1 MSTGKTVL
9 ALALSALLP
18 ASAAWAA
25 NKDTIIY
32 CSEASPESFNPQ
44 IASSGPSFVASS
56 QTLYNRLINFDP
68 VKNTP
73 VPSLAESWTISPD
86 GKTYTFTL
94 RKGVKFN
101 SNKYFKPTRDFNA
114 DDVIFSVMR
123 QKDPKHPYHNV
134 SQGNYEYFNDVGL
147 DKLIQDVK
155 KIDDYHVQFTLSEPN
170 AAFLADWGMDFASI
184 LSAEYADAMLK
195 KGTPENVDTW
205 PIGTGP
211 YVLQQY
217 KVDSLIRYV
226 ANPNYWEGEV
236 PTKHLIFSITP
247 NVETRLAKLQT
258 NECQIIPAPSPV
270 QFEAIKKNKD
280 LTLHSVDALNV
291 GYLAFNTEKKPFDN
305 VLVRQALNYATDKKA
320 IVNAVFMGSG
330 TVAKSPIPPN
340 MLGFNKDLKDY
351 GYDPEK
357 AKALLKQ
364 AGLDKGA
371 EVTLWSMPVQR
382 PYNPNSRRIAEMI
395 QADWAKVGVKAIIV
409 SYEWGEYLSGM
420 RKGEHDSA
428 LFGWMSDNGDP
439 DNFADVLLG
448 CNSIKTGSNAARWCD
463 KGYALPGLQL
473 PPVGPV
479 SVAPPGIWK
488 GVTMPHLNDVI
499 ARVDA
504 AIEESIITHMNELL
518 IELSDDAELSREDRY
533 TQQQRLRT
541 AIAHH
546 GKQHKEEAEARH
558 AHLTQGGTIL

>member
-1 MSTGKTVL
+1 MITGNTTGNTTGKTLL
-9 ALALSALLP
+9 ALAFSALLP
-18 ASAAWAA
+18 ASAYAA
-25 NKDTIIY
+25 NTDTLVY

-56 QTLYNRLINFDP
+56 QVLYNRLINFDP

-73 VPSLAESWTISPD
+73 VPSLATDWTISPD
-86 GKTYTFTL
+86 GLTYTFTL
-94 RKGVKFN
+94 RQGVKFN
-101 SNKYFKPTRDFNA
+101 SNKFFKPTRDFNA

-123 QKDPKHPYHNV
+123 QKDVNHPYHKV
-134 SQGNYEYFNDVGL
+134 SQGNYEYFSDVGL
-147 DKLIQDVK
+147 DKLIKEVK
-155 KIDDYHVQFTLSEPN
+155 KVDDYHVQFVLSEPN

-184 LSAEYADAMLK
+184 LSAEYADQMMK
-195 KGTPENVDTW
+195 KGTPENVDNW

-217 KVDSLIRYV
+217 KVDSQIRYL
-226 ANPNYWEGEV
+226 ANPNYWDGAV

-270 QFEAIKKNKD
+270 QFDVIKGNKD
-280 LTLHSVDALNV
+280 LTLHAVEALNV

-305 VLVRQALNYATDKKA
+305 VLVRQALNYATDKQA

-340 MLGFNKDLKDY
+340 MMGYSKDLKDY
-351 GYDPEK
+351 SYDPEK

-364 AGLDKGA
+364 AGLEKGA

-395 QADWAKVGVKAIIV
+395 QNDWAKVGIKAKIV
-409 SYEWGEYLSGM
+409 SYEWGEYLTGI

-428 LFGWMSDNGDP
+428 LYGWMSDNGDP
-439 DNFADVLLG
+439 DNFANTLLG
-448 CNSIKTGSNAARWCD
+448 CDSIKTGSNAARWCNKEYD
-463 KGYALPGLQL
+463 GLVKKALVVSDPAKRAALYDQAQEIFYQQAPWIALANGKTFYATRSNITGYS
-473 PPVGPV
+473 V
-479 SVAPPGIWK
+479 SLMG
-488 GVTMPHLNDVI
+488 
-499 ARVDA
+499 
-504 AIEESIITHMNELL
+504 
-518 IELSDDAELSREDRY
+518 SDFSKVK
-533 TQQQRLRT
+533 
-541 AIAHH
+541 IN
-546 GKQHKEEAEARH
+546 
-558 AHLTQGGTIL
+558 

>member
-1 MSTGKTVL
+1 VFRYLPGDNGCAVITHLYNKTIKVITMSTGKTLL
-9 ALALSALLP
+9 ALALSTLLP

-25 NKDTIIY
+25 GNDTIIY

-44 IASSGPSFVASS
+44 IASSGPTFVASS
-56 QTLYNRLINFDP
+56 QVLYNRLINFDP

-86 GKTYTFTL
+86 GKTYTFAL

-155 KIDDYHVQFTLSEPN
+155 KVDDYHVQFTLSEPN

-184 LSAEYADAMLK
+184 LSAEYGDAMLK

-226 ANPNYWEGEV
+226 ANPNYWDGAV

-270 QFEAIKKNKD
+270 QFDAIKKNKD

-364 AGLDKGA
+364 AGLEQGA

-395 QADWAKVGVKAIIV
+395 QADWAKVGVKAKIV

-463 KGYALPGLQL
+463 KGYDDLVQKAKLTSSPAERAKLYGQAQEIFYQQAPWIALANGKTFYATRSNIT
-473 PPVGPV
+473 GYSV
-479 SVAPPGIWK
+479 SLMGSDFSKAK
-488 GVTMPHLNDVI
+488 LN
-499 ARVDA
+499 
-504 AIEESIITHMNELL
+504 
-518 IELSDDAELSREDRY
+518 
-533 TQQQRLRT
+533 
-541 AIAHH
+541 
-546 GKQHKEEAEARH
+546 
-558 AHLTQGGTIL
+558 

>member
-1 MSTGKTVL
+1 MIARKTLL
-9 ALALSALLP
+9 ALALSTVIPSGVAF
-18 ASAAWAA
+18 AA
-25 NKDTIIY
+25 NTDTIIY

-56 QTLYNRLINFDP
+56 QVLYNRLINFDP

-73 VPSLAESWTISPD
+73 VPSLATDWTISPD

-94 RKGVKFN
+94 RQGVKFN
-101 SNKYFKPTRDFNA
+101 SNKFFKPTRDFNA
-114 DDVIFSVMR
+114 DDVIFSVLR
-123 QKDPKHPYHNV
+123 QKDADHPYHKV
-134 SQGNYEYFNDVGL
+134 SQGSYEYFNDVGL
-147 DKLIQDVK
+147 DKLIKEVK
-155 KIDDYHVQFTLSEPN
+155 KLDDYHVQFVLNEPN

-195 KGTPENVDTW
+195 KGTPENVDNW

-217 KVDSLIRYV
+217 KQDSQIRYL
-226 ANPNYWEGEV
+226 ANPNYWDGAV

-247 NVETRLAKLQT
+247 NVQTRLAKLQT
-258 NECQIIPAPSPV
+258 NECQIIPAPAPV
-270 QFEAIKKNKD
+270 QFDEIKKNKD

-320 IVNAVFMGSG
+320 IINAVFLGSG

-340 MLGFNKDLKDY
+340 MLGFNKDLQDY
-351 GYDPEK
+351 AYDPQK
-357 AKALLKQ
+357 AKDLLKQ
-364 AGLDKGA
+364 AGLENGFEA
-371 EVTLWSMPVQR
+371 TLWSMPVQR

-395 QADWAKVGVKAIIV
+395 QSDWAKVGVKAKIV

-420 RKGEHDSA
+420 RKGEHDTA

-448 CNSIKTGSNAARWCD
+448 CDSIKTGSNAARWCD
-463 KGYALPGLQL
+463 KEYNSLVQKAKLVSKPEERAALYQQSQEIFYQQAPWIALANGKTFYATRSNVSGYS
-473 PPVGPV
+473 V
-479 SVAPPGIWK
+479 SLMGSDFSKAK
-488 GVTMPHLNDVI
+488 LN
-499 ARVDA
+499 
-504 AIEESIITHMNELL
+504 
-518 IELSDDAELSREDRY
+518 
-533 TQQQRLRT
+533 
-541 AIAHH
+541 
-546 GKQHKEEAEARH
+546 
-558 AHLTQGGTIL
+558 

>member
-1 MSTGKTVL
+1 MSTGKTLL

-18 ASAAWAA
+18 AGAAWAA
-25 NKDTIIY
+25 NNDTLIY

-56 QTLYNRLINFDP
+56 QVLYNRLINFDP

-155 KIDDYHVQFTLSEPN
+155 KVDDYHVQFTLSEPN

-226 ANPNYWEGEV
+226 ANPNYWDGEV

-270 QFEAIKKNKD
+270 QFEVIKKNKD

-330 TVAKSPIPPN
+330 TAAKSPIPPN
-340 MLGFNKDLKDY
+340 MMGFNNELKDY
-351 GYDPEK
+351 SYDPEK

-364 AGLDKGA
+364 AGMDSYIYMQFMVSSLYSTVLKELGDAGICA
-371 EVTLWSMPVQR
+371 ELVFENPVEEYKKLIGCETIGKAIGVLGENLKRICQYVGSQKSGVYSR
-382 PYNPNSRRIAEMI
+382 P
-395 QADWAKVGVKAIIV
+395 VVKALAYMEENYSSPALSMEDTAVAAGLSSARFSTSFKSETGVTFTDYLLKLRMEKAKDLMRDPNRKI
-409 SYEWGEYLSGM
+409 YEIAMMTGYSNIPYFSTAFKKYTGCPPSEY
-420 RKGEHDSA
+420 REKQH
-428 LFGWMSDNGDP
+428 
-439 DNFADVLLG
+439 
-448 CNSIKTGSNAARWCD
+448 
-463 KGYALPGLQL
+463 GLQ
-473 PPVGPV
+473 
-479 SVAPPGIWK
+479 
-488 GVTMPHLNDVI
+488 
-499 ARVDA
+499 
-504 AIEESIITHMNELL
+504 
-518 IELSDDAELSREDRY
+518 
-533 TQQQRLRT
+533 
-541 AIAHH
+541 
-546 GKQHKEEAEARH
+546 GKV
-558 AHLTQGGTIL
+558 

>member
-1 MSTGKTVL
+1 MTTGKTLL

-25 NKDTIIY
+25 NNDTLIY

-56 QTLYNRLINFDP
+56 QVLYNRLINFDP

-73 VPSLAESWTISPD
+73 VPSLATEWTISPD
-86 GKTYTFTL
+86 GLTYTFTL
-94 RKGVKFN
+94 RQGVKFN
-101 SNKYFKPTRDFNA
+101 SNKFFKPTRDFNA
-114 DDVIFSVMR
+114 DDVVFSVLR
-123 QKDPKHPYHNV
+123 QKDKDHPYHNV
-134 SQGNYEYFNDVGL
+134 SQGNYEYFSDVGL
-147 DKLIQDVK
+147 DKLIKEVK
-155 KIDDYHVQFTLSEPN
+155 KVDDYHVQFVLSEPN

-195 KGTPENVDTW
+195 KGTPENVDNW

-217 KVDSLIRYV
+217 KVDSQIRYL
-226 ANPNYWEGEV
+226 ANPNYWDGAV

-270 QFEAIKKNKD
+270 QFDVIKKNHD
-280 LTLHSVDALNV
+280 LALHAVEALNV

-305 VLVRQALNYATDKKA
+305 VLVRQALNYATDKQA

-340 MLGFNKDLKDY
+340 MLGYKKDLQDY

-364 AGLDKGA
+364 AGLEKGVD
-371 EVTLWSMPVQR
+371 VTLWSMPVQR

-395 QADWAKVGVKAIIV
+395 QNDWAKVGVRAKIV
-409 SYEWGEYLSGM
+409 SYEWGEYLTGI

-428 LFGWMSDNGDP
+428 LYGWMSDNGDP
-439 DNFADVLLG
+439 DNFANTLLG
-448 CNSIKTGSNAARWCD
+448 CDSIKSGSNAARWCNKEYD
-463 KGYALPGLQL
+463 GLMKKALGESVPAKRAALYGQAQEIFYQQAPWIALANGKTFYATRSNITGYS
-473 PPVGPV
+473 V
-479 SVAPPGIWK
+479 SLMG
-488 GVTMPHLNDVI
+488 
-499 ARVDA
+499 
-504 AIEESIITHMNELL
+504 
-518 IELSDDAELSREDRY
+518 SDFSKVK
-533 TQQQRLRT
+533 
-541 AIAHH
+541 IN
-546 GKQHKEEAEARH
+546 
-558 AHLTQGGTIL
+558 

>member
-1 MSTGKTVL
+1 MSTGKTLL

-18 ASAAWAA
+18 AGAAWAA
-25 NKDTIIY
+25 NNDTLIY

-56 QTLYNRLINFDP
+56 QVLYNRLINFDP

-73 VPSLAESWTISPD
+73 FPSLAESWTISPD

-155 KIDDYHVQFTLSEPN
+155 KVDDYHVQFTLSEPN

-226 ANPNYWEGEV
+226 ANPNYWDGEV

-270 QFEAIKKNKD
+270 QFEVIKKNKD

-340 MLGFNKDLKDY
+340 MMGFNNDLKDY
-351 GYDPEK
+351 SYDPEK

-364 AGLDKGA
+364 AGLEKGA
-371 EVTLWSMPVQR
+371 DVTLWSMPVQR

-395 QADWAKVGVKAIIV
+395 QSDWAKVGVKAKIV

-463 KGYALPGLQL
+463 KDYDSLVQKAKLTSNPAERAKLYGQAQEIFYQQAPWIALANGKTFYATRSNVTGYS
-473 PPVGPV
+473 V
-479 SVAPPGIWK
+479 SLMGSDFSKAK
-488 GVTMPHLNDVI
+488 LN
-499 ARVDA
+499 
-504 AIEESIITHMNELL
+504 
-518 IELSDDAELSREDRY
+518 
-533 TQQQRLRT
+533 
-541 AIAHH
+541 
-546 GKQHKEEAEARH
+546 
-558 AHLTQGGTIL
+558 

>member
-1 MSTGKTVL
+1 MMTGKTLL

-18 ASAAWAA
+18 AGAIAA
-25 NKDTIIY
+25 NHDTLVY

-44 IASSGPSFVASS
+44 IASSGPTFVASS

-73 VPSLAESWTISPD
+73 IPSLATDWTISED
-86 GKTYTFTL
+86 GLTYTFTL
-94 RKGVKFN
+94 RQGVKFN
-101 SNKYFKPTRDFNA
+101 SNKFFTPTRDFNA
-114 DDVIFSVMR
+114 DDVIFSVLR
-123 QKDPKHPYHNV
+123 QKDNDHPYHKV

-147 DKLIQDVK
+147 DKLIKSVK
-155 KIDDYHVQFTLSEPN
+155 KVDDYHVQFVLNEPN

-184 LSAEYADAMLK
+184 LSAEYADAMMK

-217 KVDSLIRYV
+217 KVDSQIRYL
-226 ANPNYWEGEV
+226 ANPNYWDGPV
-236 PTKHLIFSITP
+236 PTKHLIFAITP

-270 QFEAIKKNKD
+270 QFEAIKSNHD
-280 LTLHSVDALNV
+280 LTLHAVEALNV

-305 VLVRQALNYATDKKA
+305 VLVRQALNYATDKQA

-340 MLGFNKDLKDY
+340 MMGYKKDLKDY
-351 GYDPEK
+351 SYDPEK

-364 AGLDKGA
+364 AGLEKGVDA
-371 EVTLWSMPVQR
+371 TLWSMPVQR

-395 QADWAKVGVKAIIV
+395 QNDWAKVGVKAKIV
-409 SYEWGEYLSGM
+409 TYEWGEYLSGI

-428 LFGWMSDNGDP
+428 LYGWMSDNGDP
-439 DNFADVLLG
+439 DNFANTLLG
-448 CNSIKTGSNAARWCD
+448 CDSIKTGSNAARWCNKEYD
-463 KGYALPGLQL
+463 GLVKKALVVSDPAKRAALYGQAQEIYAQQVPWIALANGKTFYATRSNVSGYS
-473 PPVGPV
+473 V
-479 SVAPPGIWK
+479 SLMG
-488 GVTMPHLNDVI
+488 
-499 ARVDA
+499 
-504 AIEESIITHMNELL
+504 
-518 IELSDDAELSREDRY
+518 SDFSKVK
-533 TQQQRLRT
+533 
-541 AIAHH
+541 IN
-546 GKQHKEEAEARH
+546 
-558 AHLTQGGTIL
+558 

>member
-226 ANPNYWEGEV
+226 ANPNYWDGEV

-340 MLGFNKDLKDY
+340 MLGFNNDLKDY

-364 AGLDKGA
+364 AGLEKGA

-395 QADWAKVGVKAIIV
+395 QADWAKVGVKAKIV

-463 KGYALPGLQL
+463 KGYDELVQKAKLTSNPDERAKLYGQAQEIFYQQAPWIALANGKTFYATRSN
-473 PPVGPV
+473 VTGYSV
-479 SVAPPGIWK
+479 SLMGSDFSKAK
-488 GVTMPHLNDVI
+488 LN
-499 ARVDA
+499 
-504 AIEESIITHMNELL
+504 
-518 IELSDDAELSREDRY
+518 
-533 TQQQRLRT
+533 
-541 AIAHH
+541 
-546 GKQHKEEAEARH
+546 
-558 AHLTQGGTIL
+558 

>member
-1 MSTGKTVL
+1 MYDHPYNKIERHITMTTGKTLL

-25 NKDTIIY
+25 NNDTLIY

-56 QTLYNRLINFDP
+56 QVLYNRLINFDP

-73 VPSLAESWTISPD
+73 VPSLATEWTISPD
-86 GKTYTFTL
+86 GLTYTFTL
-94 RKGVKFN
+94 RQGVKFN
-101 SNKYFKPTRDFNA
+101 SNKFFKPTRDFNA
-114 DDVIFSVMR
+114 DDVVFSVLR
-123 QKDPKHPYHNV
+123 QKDKDHPYHNV
-134 SQGNYEYFNDVGL
+134 SQGNYEYFSDVGL
-147 DKLIQDVK
+147 DKLIKEVK
-155 KIDDYHVQFTLSEPN
+155 KVDDYHVQFVLSEPN

-195 KGTPENVDTW
+195 KGTPENVDNW

-217 KVDSLIRYV
+217 KVDSQIRYL
-226 ANPNYWEGEV
+226 ANPNYWDGAV

-270 QFEAIKKNKD
+270 QFDVIKKNHD
-280 LTLHSVDALNV
+280 LALHAVEALNV

-305 VLVRQALNYATDKKA
+305 VLVRQALNYATDKQA

-340 MLGFNKDLKDY
+340 MLGYKKDLQDY

-364 AGLDKGA
+364 AGLEKGVD
-371 EVTLWSMPVQR
+371 VTLWSMPVQR

-395 QADWAKVGVKAIIV
+395 QSDWAKVGVKAKIV
-409 SYEWGEYLSGM
+409 SYEWGEYLSGI

-428 LFGWMSDNGDP
+428 LYGWMSDNGDP
-439 DNFADVLLG
+439 DNFANTLLG
-448 CNSIKTGSNAARWCD
+448 CGSIKSGSNAARWCNKEYD
-463 KGYALPGLQL
+463 GLMKKALVESVPAKRAALYGQAQEIFYQQAPWIALANGKTFYATRSNISGYS
-473 PPVGPV
+473 V
-479 SVAPPGIWK
+479 SLMG
-488 GVTMPHLNDVI
+488 
-499 ARVDA
+499 
-504 AIEESIITHMNELL
+504 
-518 IELSDDAELSREDRY
+518 SDFSKVK
-533 TQQQRLRT
+533 
-541 AIAHH
+541 IN
-546 GKQHKEEAEARH
+546 
-558 AHLTQGGTIL
+558 

>member
-1 MSTGKTVL
+1 MMTGKTLV

-18 ASAAWAA
+18 AGAIAA
-25 NKDTIIY
+25 NHDTLVY

-44 IASSGPSFVASS
+44 IASSGPTFVASS

-73 VPSLAESWTISPD
+73 IPSLATDWTISED
-86 GKTYTFTL
+86 GLTYTFTL
-94 RKGVKFN
+94 RQGVKFN
-101 SNKYFKPTRDFNA
+101 SNKFFTPTRDFNA
-114 DDVIFSVMR
+114 DDVIFSVLR
-123 QKDPKHPYHNV
+123 QKDNDHPYHKV

-147 DKLIQDVK
+147 DKLIKSVK
-155 KIDDYHVQFTLSEPN
+155 KVDDYHVQFVLNEPN

-184 LSAEYADAMLK
+184 LSAEYADAMMK

-217 KVDSLIRYV
+217 KVDSQIRYL
-226 ANPNYWEGEV
+226 ANPNYWDGPV
-236 PTKHLIFSITP
+236 PTKHLIFAITP

-270 QFEAIKKNKD
+270 QFEAIKSNHD
-280 LTLHSVDALNV
+280 LTLHAVEALNV

-305 VLVRQALNYATDKKA
+305 VLVRQALNYATDKQA

-340 MLGFNKDLKDY
+340 MMGYKKDLKDY
-351 GYDPEK
+351 SYDPEK

-364 AGLDKGA
+364 AGLEKGVD
-371 EVTLWSMPVQR
+371 VTLWSMPVQR

-395 QADWAKVGVKAIIV
+395 QNDWAKVGVKAKIV
-409 SYEWGEYLSGM
+409 TYEWGEYLSGI

-428 LFGWMSDNGDP
+428 LYGWMSDNGDP
-439 DNFADVLLG
+439 DNFANTLLG
-448 CNSIKTGSNAARWCD
+448 CDSIKTGSNAARWCNKEYD
-463 KGYALPGLQL
+463 GLVKKALVVSDPAKRAALYGQAQEIYAQQVPWIALANGKTFYATRSNVSGYS
-473 PPVGPV
+473 V
-479 SVAPPGIWK
+479 SLMG
-488 GVTMPHLNDVI
+488 
-499 ARVDA
+499 
-504 AIEESIITHMNELL
+504 
-518 IELSDDAELSREDRY
+518 SDFSKVK
-533 TQQQRLRT
+533 
-541 AIAHH
+541 IN
-546 GKQHKEEAEARH
+546 
-558 AHLTQGGTIL
+558 